1 MKRLMGYI
9 LLSWFLAVTEADDFS
24 GDHSLT
30 IFVTFAPGHAY
41 IPEYMSHGMLNDL
54 KVFHYDSSSRMFSS
68 PMKHHTSLSS
78 VWTDLHAC
86 TAFKTEYFRRFLNDA
101 NSTSG
106 LNGPILQLM
115 YGCRVTDEGKQANIY
130 RFSVDGRYTFTL
142 DEEGMRWKTWD
153 TYTANLKKIL
163 DSFQTWN
170 LNNLKYLKQDCV
182 PRLKKFYEYGK
193 EIIHRKERPS
203 VTVQAKSG
211 TVAVLLCVVTGFYPR
226 EVSVRWE
233 RDGKPASANVT
244 STGLLPNPDL
254 TYQVRVRLEMPP
266 TGRDRYSCRVDHSS
280 LVEPLY
286 VHWEPPSAGL
296 ISRRAGSVAVCGL
309 VALLFLMVLLCL
321 LGRCKQVEAAHGEQ
335 R

>member
-193 EIIHRKERPS
+193 EIIHRKGVGALGAGREASLGQRDLHWPPAQPRPH
-203 VTVQAKSG
+203 
-211 TVAVLLCVVTGFYPR
+211 
-226 EVSVRWE
+226 
-233 RDGKPASANVT
+233 
-244 STGLLPNPDL
+244 LP
-254 TYQVRVRLEMPP
+254 
-266 TGRDRYSCRVDHSS
+266 
-280 LVEPLY
+280 
-286 VHWEPPSAGL
+286 EPPSAGL